1 MEKGKFTHNLIKIA
15 FCSMACDSDID
26 KSEITKI
33 NEIVEKDFYF
43 DGHSLSKDI
52 NFLKKDL
59 DKKGPILIEKIL
71 NEQLF
76 LNYSESQKIIIIEVS
91 IGIIKADKKL
101 EIHDILSWYCAP
113 CTMHS
118 HQSAVGGDLLNILA
132 VEHPTLRTVSLPS
145 SKIYRVEWLGIRF

>member
-1 MEKGKFTHNLIKIA
+1 MEKEKFTHNLIKIA

-43 DGHSLSKDI
+43 DGYSLSKNI
-52 NFLKKDL
+52 DL
-59 DKKGPILIEKIL
+59 LNKELVEKGPIMIEKIL

-91 IGIIKADKKL
+91 IGVIKADKKL
-101 EIHDILSWYCAP
+101 ETTEIEFVNQLISNLKIPSDIIKARFGNWDSLDFDSY
-113 CTMHS
+113 
-118 HQSAVGGDLLNILA
+118 NI
-132 VEHPTLRTVSLPS
+132 RSLDIS
-145 SKIYRVEWLGIRF
+145 

>member
-1 MEKGKFTHNLIKIA
+1 MEKKKFTHNLIKIA
-15 FCSMACDSDID
+15 FGSMACDSDID

-43 DGHSLSKDI
+43 DGYSLSNDI
-52 NFLKKDL
+52 NLLKKEL
-59 DKKGPILIEKIL
+59 DEKGPILIEKIL

-101 EIHDILSWYCAP
+101 EITEINFINQLISNLKIPSDIIKARFGNWDS
-113 CTMHS
+113 
-118 HQSAVGGDLLNILA
+118 LNDDSYNLN
-132 VEHPTLRTVSLPS
+132 SLDIS
-145 SKIYRVEWLGIRF
+145 

>member
-1 MEKGKFTHNLIKIA
+1 MEKEKFTHNLIKIA

-52 NFLKKDL
+52 DLLKKEL
-59 DKKGPILIEKIL
+59 DETGPIFIEKIL

-91 IGIIKADKKL
+91 IGVIKADKIL
-101 EIHDILSWYCAP
+101 EITEIDFINQLISNLKIPSDIIKARFGNWDS
-113 CTMHS
+113 
-118 HQSAVGGDLLNILA
+118 LNDDSYNLN
-132 VEHPTLRTVSLPS
+132 SLDIS
-145 SKIYRVEWLGIRF
+145 

>member
-1 MEKGKFTHNLIKIA
+1 MEKEKFTHSLIKIA

-26 KSEITKI
+26 KSEIAKI

-43 DGHSLSKDI
+43 DGYSLSKDI
-52 NFLKKDL
+52 NLLKKEL
-59 DKKGPILIEKIL
+59 DQKGPILIENIL

-101 EIHDILSWYCAP
+101 EITEINFINQLISNLKIPSDIIKARFGNWDS
-113 CTMHS
+113 
-118 HQSAVGGDLLNILA
+118 LNDDSYNLN
-132 VEHPTLRTVSLPS
+132 SLDIS
-145 SKIYRVEWLGIRF
+145 

>member
-1 MEKGKFTHNLIKIA
+1 MEKEKFTHNLIKIA

-52 NFLKKDL
+52 DLLKKEL
-59 DKKGPILIEKIL
+59 DETGPIFIEKIL

-91 IGIIKADKKL
+91 IGVIKADKKL
-101 EIHDILSWYCAP
+101 EITEIDFINQLISNLKIPSDIIKARFGNWDS
-113 CTMHS
+113 
-118 HQSAVGGDLLNILA
+118 LNDDSYNLN
-132 VEHPTLRTVSLPS
+132 SLDIS
-145 SKIYRVEWLGIRF
+145 